1 MKNSKIAEVL
11 WTLVLLTAFVVGSFA
26 LLLLGANYYQTM
38 TNKTSQARE
47 IQLPISYI
55 ATTIRQ
61 ANKDQ
66 VTLEEK
72 EGIECLVITY
82 DNHKRIIYLYDG
94 ELRELFVS
102 DNATYTL
109 NDGTKIAEIDSLE
122 MDLKQNELIYKVNV
136 DDTDFEMK
144 VVMR

>member
-38 TNKTSQARE
+38 TNKTSQARNL
-47 IQLPISYI
+47 QLPISYI

-66 VTLEEK
+66 VSLEEK
-72 EGIECLVITY
+72 DGVECLVITY
-82 DNHKRIIYLYDG
+82 DTHKRIIYLYEG
-94 ELRELFVS
+94 ELRELFVAN
-102 DNATYTL
+102 DATYTL
-109 NDGTKIAEIDSLE
+109 NDGTTITEIDSLE
-122 MDLKQNELIYKVNV
+122 MDLKENELIYKINV
-136 DDTDFEMK
+136 DNTDFEMK

>member
-38 TNKTSQARE
+38 TNKTSQARNL
-47 IQLPISYI
+47 QLPISYI

-66 VTLEEK
+66 VSLEEK
-72 EGIECLVITY
+72 DGVECLVITY
-82 DNHKRIIYLYDG
+82 DNHKRIIYLYEG
-94 ELRELFVS
+94 ELRELFVAN
-102 DNATYTL
+102 DATYTL
-109 NDGTKIAEIDSLE
+109 NDGTTITEIDSLE
-122 MDLKQNELIYKVNV
+122 MDLKENELIYKINV
-136 DDTDFEMK
+136 DNTDFEMK

>member
-26 LLLLGANYYQTM
+26 LLLLGANYYQSM
-38 TNKTSQARE
+38 TNKTSQARDL
-47 IQLPISYI
+47 QLPISYI

-66 VTLEEK
+66 VQLQNI
-72 EGIECLVITY
+72 EGVECLVITY
-82 DNHKRIIYLYDG
+82 DNHKRIIYLQD
-94 ELRELFVS
+94 EKLKELFVTS
-102 DNATYTL
+102 DAIFSL
-109 NDGTKIAEIDSLE
+109 EDGTTIANVDNLE
-122 MDLKQNELIYKVNV
+122 MSLQDNQLTYDVSVNNEK
-136 DDTDFEMK
+136 FEMK